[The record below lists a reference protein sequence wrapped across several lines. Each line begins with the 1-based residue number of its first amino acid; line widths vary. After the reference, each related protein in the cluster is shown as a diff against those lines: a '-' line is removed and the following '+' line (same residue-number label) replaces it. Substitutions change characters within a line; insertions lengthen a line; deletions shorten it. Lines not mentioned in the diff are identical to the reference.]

1 MTDRSMSD
9 RSAMAVETPFVAII
23 DDDPSIRESLV
34 SLLRS
39 VGLTALPFA
48 SAQEFLQQRLPDA
61 PGCLVLDVRLPGQ
74 SGLEFQRELS
84 GTDIHLPVVFITG
97 HGDIPM
103 SVTAMKAG
111 AVEFLAKP
119 FRDQDLIDAVHT
131 GIERDRD
138 RRRAL
143 DALCDL
149 RERFRSLTPRE
160 REVMR
165 LVAAGQ
171 LNKQI
176 AAELQLSEITVK
188 VHRANVMRKMQARSL
203 PDLVRIAD
211 KVTLAG
217 DA

>member
-1 MTDRSMSD
+1 MSDRPASD
-9 RSAMAVETPFVAII
+9 RSAMAVEAPFVAII
-23 DDDPSIRESLV
+23 DDDPSIRDSLV

-74 SGLEFQRELS
+74 SGLEFQRELN